1 VLSNTI
7 VGNGG
12 AAMRV
17 QGDVPLQI
25 AGNNLEGNKGSF
37 DLYLD
42 MPNSITVTATNNWWG
57 VTSTTAIRS
66 RVFDW
71 RRDST
76 KALAVFS
83 PTLTGPV
90 LDAPA
95 YVRRV
100 AASPDTV
107 GIEPVTF
114 SVELSKDMLPEPLP
128 LLTVAGPGYAET
140 ITGTWTTSTTASFAT
155 EVTSL
160 WPRGRYT
167 ATVSS
172 AVGTDGIEIAPN
184 SDYSFTVDYAGSVTD
199 QSPPTTP
206 QVTARADGSLSQLT
220 LRWVTSDAESA
231 VTTLRYAVGTTPG
244 GTDVVNW
251 TTVAAPSAR
260 ADANAF
266 TIVRRGLRLLPG
278 QVYFVS
284 AQARNASGLW
294 SASGLSNPVGGV
306 DIYVPFARR

>member
-1 VLSNTI
+1 MYSLTI
-7 VGNGG
+7 
-12 AAMRV
+12 A
-17 QGDVPLQI
+17 
-25 AGNNLEGNKGSF
+25 S
-37 DLYLD
+37 
-42 MPNSITVTATNNWWG
+42 
-57 VTSTTAIRS
+57 AI
-66 RVFDW
+66 
-71 RRDST
+71 
-76 KALAVFS
+76 
-83 PTLTGPV
+83 
-90 LDAPA
+90 
-95 YVRRV
+95 
-100 AASPDTV
+100 
-107 GIEPVTF
+107 
-114 SVELSKDMLPEPLP
+114 
-128 LLTVAGPGYAET
+128 
-140 ITGTWTTSTTASFAT
+140 
-155 EVTSL
+155 
-160 WPRGRYT
+160 
-167 ATVSS
+167 
-172 AVGTDGIEIAPN
+172 GTDGIEIAPN

-231 VTTLRYAVGTTPG
+231 ITTLRYAVGTTPG